1 MARGL
6 LTIALERVMAKSK
19 IRCQPVTSLRE
30 QIEHR
35 YASVG
40 RRAHERYAA
49 RNQEPGGT
57 LDDWLSAE
65 AELIWKPAV
74 EVAESDSEFVIEA
87 AIAGV
92 KPKAVEVQV
101 SPNDVLIQATGEHAH
116 GAAKGTVHLCE
127 FRPGQLFRVVHLPR
141 QANPAKAH
149 AEYRNGLLKVIVPLG
164 KIEARPAK
172 VPDPLSRR
180 ERP

>member
-1 MARGL
+1 
-6 LTIALERVMAKSK
+6 MAKSK
-19 IRCQPVTSLRE
+19 IRCQPVTSLSE

-35 YASVG
+35 YANVG
-40 RRAHERYAA
+40 RLAHERYAA

-74 EVAESDSEFVIEA
+74 ELAESDSEFVIEA

-92 KPKAVEVQV
+92 EPAAVDVRV
-101 SPNDVLIQATGEHAH
+101 SPSDVLIQATGEHRH
-116 GAAKGTVHLCE
+116 QPAKGTVHLCE
-127 FRPGQLFRVVHLPR
+127 FRPGLLFRVVHLPR
-141 QANPAKAH
+141 RADPAKAH
-149 AEYRNGLLKVIVPLG
+149 AEYRNGLLKVVVPLETAQPRTM
-164 KIEARPAK
+164 KAPH
-172 VPDPLSRR
+172 PLSRR